1 MGTTKLVLGL
11 TGAVTLMGMSVSLKA
26 VSGSSGGGMIDPRET
41 HNNPRITI
49 VQRTRFTRHP
59 NLPHKLR
66 AAQLFVN
73 VKQATSRVYAEGRGF
88 AVAAPALSHRPDD
101 AKQWNAEVALN
112 TLPKNE

>member
-73 VKQATSRVYAEGRGF
+73 VKQAT
-88 AVAAPALSHRPDD
+88 
-101 AKQWNAEVALN
+101 
-112 TLPKNE
+112 